1 MTDCP
6 NAEIRDLLPDLAAD
20 ALSPVERTRVQ
31 AHVDGCVECAAE
43 VTLLQTAR
51 AVRPQIGPINVA
63 RIVAQL
69 PRPVTRASVR
79 EDPAVLAHNARRT
92 VAPAHRLSAAR
103 ASRSV
108 WRMAAAIGVIIAGG
122 WSVVL
127 VRSGGLTMVANG
139 RTDTAQFADAVER
152 ANPTATTPTGTPSTT
167 LGSVAAS
174 VSGVT
179 VSFGDL
185 GDYTDEELQRVLD
198 RLDKW
203 DGATSTEA
211 MTTPPILPTPRGGTL
226 E

>member
-43 VTLLQTAR
+43 VALLHTAR

-69 PRPVTRASVR
+69 PRPVAGASVR
-79 EDPAVLAHNARRT
+79 DDPSVIALDARRI
-92 VAPAHRLSAAR
+92 VAQAHRVSPAR
-103 ASRSV
+103 VSRSV

-139 RTDTAQFADAVER
+139 RSDTAQLADAVER
-152 ANPTATTPTGTPSTT
+152 ASPTATTPTGTPSTT
-167 LGSVAAS
+167 PVSIAAS
-174 VSGVT
+174 ASGVT

-185 GDYTDEELQRVLD
+185 GDYTDEELQRELD

-211 MTTPPILPTPRGGTL
+211 MTTPTILPTPRGGAL
-226 E
+226 

>member
-20 ALSPVERTRVQ
+20 ALSPVERARVQ
-31 AHVDGCVECAAE
+31 SHVDGCVDCAAE
-43 VTLLQTAR
+43 VVLLQTAR
-51 AVRPQIGPINVA
+51 AVRPQIGPIDVA

-69 PRPVTRASVR
+69 PRPGARASVR
-79 EDPAVLAHNARRT
+79 DDPSVIALDARRT
-92 VAPAHRLSAAR
+92 VAQARRVSPARV
-103 ASRSV
+103 SRSV
-108 WRMAAAIGVIIAGG
+108 WRMAAAIGVMIAGG

-127 VRSGGLTMVANG
+127 VRSGGLTMVASG
-139 RTDTAQFADAVER
+139 RTDTAQLADAVER
-152 ANPTATTPTGTPSTT
+152 ANPTATAPTGTPSSTPV
-167 LGSVAAS
+167 SIAAS
-174 VSGVT
+174 TSGVA

-211 MTTPPILPTPRGGTL
+211 MTTPPILPTPRGGAL